1 MPRPPDAPPSN
12 APGRV
17 LIVDD
22 SRLVRA
28 MIAGYLHAAGYLVD
42 EAPDGA
48 SALAMLGAHSH
59 DVVVTDLNMPG
70 IDGFQVLSETRRIAP
85 GVEVII
91 LTGAHASNVEAAVR
105 ALRLGAHDYL
115 TKPPGSPEEVVLT
128 VERAIEK
135 QQLRATNRRLLEQL
149 EALSLTDA
157 LTGVPNRRSYEAALE
172 REIARAQ
179 RHRHA
184 LSLALLDIDHF
195 KRVNDTYGH
204 PDGDAVLQSFART
217 VTGALRRGDSLYRY
231 GGEEF
236 VVLLPHAD
244 GAGAGIAARRIIAAV
259 AAAPITLAT
268 TTLPITASAG
278 VACLDLARGDGL
290 ALVGRADAAL
300 YEAKRGGRNRVC
312 VDGSV

>member
-1 MPRPPDAPPSN
+1 ML
-12 APGRV
+12 V
-17 LIVDD
+17 VDD

-28 MIAGYLHAAGYLVD
+28 MVAGYLRAAGYEVD
-42 EAPDGA
+42 EAADGA
-48 SALAMLGAHSH
+48 SALATVAAHAH
-59 DVVVTDLNMPG
+59 DVVITDLNMPG
-70 IDGFQVLSETRRIAP
+70 IDGFQVLSETRRTAP

-91 LTGAHASNVEAAVR
+91 LTGAHAADIGAAVR
-105 ALRLGAHDYL
+105 ALRMGAHDYL
-115 TKPPGSPEEVVLT
+115 TKPPESPEEVVLT

-135 QQLRATNRRLLEQL
+135 QQLRETNRRLLEQL

-179 RHRHA
+179 RHQHA

-204 PDGDAVLQSFART
+204 QNGDEVLKSFART
-217 VTGALRRGDSLYRY
+217 VTRVLRKGDSLYRY

-244 GAGAGIAARRIIAAV
+244 AVGAGIAARRIIGAV
-259 AAAPITLAT
+259 AAAPIQLGATTLAV
-268 TTLPITASAG
+268 TASAG
-278 VACLDLARGDGL
+278 VACLDPSMGDGL

-300 YEAKRGGRNRVC
+300 YEAKRGGRNRAC
-312 VDGSV
+312 IAD

>member
-1 MPRPPDAPPSN
+1 MVQLSDVPPSKP
-12 APGRV
+12 AGRV
-17 LIVDD
+17 LLVDD

-28 MIAGYLHAAGYLVD
+28 MIAGYLSAAGYHVD
-42 EAPDGA
+42 EAADGA
-48 SALAMLGAHSH
+48 SALAMLAAHAP
-59 DVVVTDLNMPG
+59 DVVITDLNMPG
-70 IDGFQVLSETRRIAP
+70 IDGFRVLSETRRIAP

-91 LTGAHASNVEAAVR
+91 LTGAHATDVGAAVR

-115 TKPPGSPEEVVLT
+115 TKPPESPEEVVLA

-135 QQLRATNRRLLEQL
+135 QQLRETNRRLLEQL

-179 RHRHA
+179 RHQHA

-204 PDGDAVLQSFART
+204 QEGDEVLRAFART
-217 VTGALRRGDSLYRY
+217 VTHVLRKGDSLYRY

-244 GAGAGIAARRIIAAV
+244 AAGAEIAARRIIGAV
-259 AAAPITLAT
+259 AAAPIALAT
-268 TTLPITASAG
+268 TTLAVTASAG
-278 VACLDLARGDGL
+278 VASLDLAQDDGL
-290 ALVGRADAAL
+290 GLVGRADAAL

-312 VDGSV
+312 VAG